1 MLRCDSFISNIF
13 LREALEK
20 KKEKQDIN
28 IYIYI
33 FSLLKLQ

>member
-20 KKEKQDIN
+20 KKEKQDIY

-33 FSLLKLQ
+33 YIYI